1 MEFLEKWFT
10 KRNTMYVSIVAG
22 ALMLVTL
29 LLSFTV
35 DMSSR
40 NAGFTVTLFCIMYYV
55 YYLIYIV
62 LCGAYGFLY
71 FKKQNKEKMIFIG
84 FIFSLVMI
92 LVCFLNWR
100 IIRALWSLANGSL
113 YGVMDLIGIADS
125 LELRLNLLRIM
136 MFASVAYAGYQIYLC
151 KGNKE
156 IELTPEQQQ
165 AINEGLEKAK
175 KSAVKGASVAN
186 EQLTSISHKLKIF
199 LQTKK
204 GKSIVG
210 AILAGIVCI
219 GIFYFVNANKK
230 TSINLTASC
239 EYKISG
245 QSGEGRISSI
255 DCKNDY
261 TGDDERIKLF
271 LATRYYEVTNNG
283 TLKNGDTAIIHANY
297 EEADLDKLKIS
308 ISHSTFEVEVK
319 DLIEKYKEASELPSD
334 ILTIAMTKA
343 KEAVIK
349 EGKNAYYPYG
359 STFYRSENIT
369 AEEPQIVKAYM
380 LEGSYSS
387 ELVLLY
393 KAKVNGTSKEG
404 DAISADMYYKATLT
418 NPSSEWLKNQDG
430 IRCSTSTLF
439 KDYAEE
445 FSSDEEA
452 IKELKSSVYSGTLV
466 EIDTTSDAA
475 FSKDAA

>member
-1 MEFLEKWFT
+1 M
-10 KRNTMYVSIVAG
+10 
-22 ALMLVTL
+22 
-29 LLSFTV
+29 
-35 DMSSR
+35 
-40 NAGFTVTLFCIMYYV
+40 
-55 YYLIYIV
+55 
-62 LCGAYGFLY
+62 
-71 FKKQNKEKMIFIG
+71 
-84 FIFSLVMI
+84 
-92 LVCFLNWR
+92 
-100 IIRALWSLANGSL
+100 
-113 YGVMDLIGIADS
+113 
-125 LELRLNLLRIM
+125 
-136 MFASVAYAGYQIYLC
+136 
-151 KGNKE
+151 
-156 IELTPEQQQ
+156 
-165 AINEGLEKAK
+165 
-175 KSAVKGASVAN
+175 
-186 EQLTSISHKLKIF
+186 
-199 LQTKK
+199 
-204 GKSIVG
+204 
-210 AILAGIVCI
+210 
-219 GIFYFVNANKK
+219 
-230 TSINLTASC
+230 TASC

-308 ISHSTFEVEVK
+308 ISQSTFEVEVK

-334 ILTIAMTKA
+334 ILTIAITKA

-452 IKELKSSVYSGTLV
+452 IKELKTSVYSGTLV

>member
-10 KRNTMYVSIVAG
+10 KRNTMYVSIAAG

-186 EQLTSISHKLKIF
+186 EQLTSISHKLKTF

-204 GKSIVG
+204 ER
-210 AILAGIVCI
+210 
-219 GIFYFVNANKK
+219 
-230 TSINLTASC
+230 AS
-239 EYKISG
+239 
-245 QSGEGRISSI
+245 
-255 DCKNDY
+255 
-261 TGDDERIKLF
+261 
-271 LATRYYEVTNNG
+271 
-283 TLKNGDTAIIHANY
+283 
-297 EEADLDKLKIS
+297 
-308 ISHSTFEVEVK
+308 
-319 DLIEKYKEASELPSD
+319 
-334 ILTIAMTKA
+334 
-343 KEAVIK
+343 
-349 EGKNAYYPYG
+349 
-359 STFYRSENIT
+359 
-369 AEEPQIVKAYM
+369 
-380 LEGSYSS
+380 
-387 ELVLLY
+387 
-393 KAKVNGTSKEG
+393 
-404 DAISADMYYKATLT
+404 
-418 NPSSEWLKNQDG
+418 
-430 IRCSTSTLF
+430 
-439 KDYAEE
+439 
-445 FSSDEEA
+445 
-452 IKELKSSVYSGTLV
+452 
-466 EIDTTSDAA
+466 
-475 FSKDAA
+475 